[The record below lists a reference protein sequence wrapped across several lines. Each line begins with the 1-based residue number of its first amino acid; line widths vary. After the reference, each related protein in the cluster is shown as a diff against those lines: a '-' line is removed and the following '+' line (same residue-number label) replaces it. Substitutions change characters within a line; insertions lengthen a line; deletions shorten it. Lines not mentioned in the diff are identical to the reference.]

1 MKNKFIFI
9 VGAVAAGK
17 TTFMEKKLYNNNKDE
32 CNFFDH
38 DQAKLMI
45 QLYAKDKSK
54 VNDLNLA
61 NALKNAIND
70 SLENGKDFMMQIHF
84 TNEQLSQI
92 NTYFHQYKN
101 KFDFEAHYI
110 GVSELYILKERANKR
125 ELLGGHSSEG
135 KSIEK
140 SFNQSFKNFIS
151 YLPQLSKA
159 TFWDNSRD
167 FGFTSMEPQ
176 LIFEHRILTFQNKA
190 LTNYAMKMR
199 EEIRNYIVEHFMKNN
214 ESKQVQDQEEEKNKS
229 RGFRR

>member
-1 MKNKFIFI
+1 MNKFTFI

-17 TTFMEKKLYNNNKDE
+17 TTFMEKKLYNGDNNQ

-38 DQAKLMI
+38 DQAKLMV
-45 QLYAKDKSK
+45 QLYAQDKSK
-54 VNDLNLA
+54 VNDLSLA

-70 SLENGKDFMMQIHF
+70 CIDNGKDFMMQIHF

-110 GVSELYILKERANKR
+110 AVSELDILRDRANKR

-140 SFNQSFKNFIS
+140 SFNQSFKNFID
-151 YLPQLSKA
+151 YLPKFEKA
-159 TFWDNSRD
+159 TIWDNTKE
-167 FGFTSMEPQ
+167 FGFTNMEEQ
-176 LIFEHRILTFQNKA
+176 FVFENGKLVFQNKNVTEYSTKLLDIA
-190 LTNYAMKMR
+190 LGR
-199 EEIRNYIVEHFMKNN
+199 EEEQNIQK
-214 ESKQVQDQEEEKNKS
+214 KS
-229 RGFRR
+229 NFRR

>member
-1 MKNKFIFI
+1 MNKFTFI

-17 TTFMEKKLYNNNKDE
+17 TTFMEKKLYNTDKNQ

-45 QLYAKDKSK
+45 QLYAQDKSK

-70 SLENGKDFMMQIHF
+70 CIDNGKDFMMQIHF

-110 GVSELYILKERANKR
+110 AVGELNILKDRANKR

-140 SFNQSFKNFIS
+140 SFNQSFKNFIT
-151 YLPQLSKA
+151 YLPKFEKA
-159 TFWDNSRD
+159 TIWDNTKE
-167 FGFTSMEPQ
+167 FGFTSMEEQ
-176 LIFEHRILTFQNKA
+176 FVFENGKLVFQNKN
-190 LTNYAMKMR
+190 LTEYS
-199 EEIRNYIVEHFMKNN
+199 
-214 ESKQVQDQEEEKNKS
+214 SKLLNMIADK
-229 RGFRR
+229 

>member
-17 TTFMEKKLYNNNKDE
+17 TTFMEKKLYNTDE
-32 CNFFDH
+32 KQCNFFDH
-38 DQAKLMI
+38 DQSKLMI
-45 QLYAKDKSK
+45 QLYADDKSK
-54 VNDLNLA
+54 VNDLNLGK
-61 NALKNAIND
+61 ALKNAIND

-101 KFDFEAHYI
+101 KFVFEAHYV
-110 GVSELYILKERANKR
+110 GVNDLSILKDRANKR
-125 ELLGGHSSEG
+125 ELLGGHSSQG

-140 SFNQSFKNFIS
+140 SFDQSFKNFIT
-151 YLPQLSKA
+151 YLPQFAKA
-159 TFWDNSRD
+159 TFWDNSKE

-176 LIFEHRILTFQNKA
+176 LIFEHRVLIYQNNL

-199 EEIRNYIVEHFMKNN
+199 EEIRDFIILNFNQWKDAKN
-214 ESKQVQDQEEEKNKS
+214 DQEEEQNKS

>member
-1 MKNKFIFI
+1 MNKFIFI

-17 TTFMEKKLYNNNKDE
+17 TTFMEKKLYNLDKNQ

-45 QLYAKDKSK
+45 QLYAQDKSK

-70 SLENGKDFMMQIHF
+70 CVENNKDFMMQIHF

-92 NTYFHQYKN
+92 NSYLHQYKN
-101 KFDFEAHYI
+101 KFEFNAHYI
-110 GVSELYILKERANKR
+110 AVSDVEILRERANKR

-140 SFNQSFKNFIS
+140 SFNQSFKNFIT
-151 YLPQLSKA
+151 YLHQFKTA
-159 TFWDNSRD
+159 TIWDNSKE
-167 FGFTSMEPQ
+167 FGFNSMQEQ
-176 LIFEHRILTFQNKA
+176 LIFENGKLITKNDNMTIYSTIMFNTILENLNLNK
-190 LTNYAMKMR
+190 
-199 EEIRNYIVEHFMKNN
+199 
-214 ESKQVQDQEEEKNKS
+214 
-229 RGFRR
+229 

>member
-1 MKNKFIFI
+1 MKTKFIFI

-17 TTFMEKKLYNNNKDE
+17 TTFMEKKLYNGDKNQ

-70 SLENGKDFMMQIHF
+70 SVENGKDFMMQIHF
-84 TNEQLSQI
+84 TNEQLPQI
-92 NTYFHQYKN
+92 NSYLHNYKN

-110 GVSELYILKERANKR
+110 GVNELSILKDRANKR
-125 ELLGGHSSEG
+125 ELLGGHSSQG

-140 SFNQSFKNFIS
+140 SFNQSFKNFIT

-159 TFWDNSRD
+159 TFWDNSKE
-167 FGFTSMEPQ
+167 FGFANMEEQ
-176 LIFEHRILTFQNKA
+176 FVFENGKLTFENPSISTFSKSLLDKAFQQQNLK
-190 LTNYAMKMR
+190 
-199 EEIRNYIVEHFMKNN
+199 
-214 ESKQVQDQEEEKNKS
+214 
-229 RGFRR
+229 